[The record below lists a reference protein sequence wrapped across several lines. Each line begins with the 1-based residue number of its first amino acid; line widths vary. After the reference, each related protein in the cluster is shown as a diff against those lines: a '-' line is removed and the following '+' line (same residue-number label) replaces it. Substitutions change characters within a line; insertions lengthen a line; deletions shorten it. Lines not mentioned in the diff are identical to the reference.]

1 MVAGMPGSYFKII
14 TFNNLKIIKS
24 KEYIA
29 GGTQFLTD
37 TVEKG
42 LRRIGITVSRPVLAV
57 ICIIF
62 GIILIIF
69 PALVGI
75 IVGIFLLIQG
85 ILLLTD
91 YMEVRNQQ
99 PTSYR
104 TTPPPPSERQP
115 TSSTTENP

>member
-1 MVAGMPGSYFKII
+1 
-14 TFNNLKIIKS
+14 
-24 KEYIA
+24 
-29 GGTQFLTD
+29 LTD
-37 TVEKG
+37 AVEKG
-42 LRRIGITVSRPVLAV
+42 LRRIGITVSRPVLAI

-99 PTSYR
+99 ARTYRSPSPPPTQ
-104 TTPPPPSERQP
+104 PPPPSEQSQ
-115 TSSTTENP
+115 TYLKTENP

>member
-1 MVAGMPGSYFKII
+1 MSIL
-14 TFNNLKIIKS
+14 FNNATAPSSL
-24 KEYIA
+24 ENY
-29 GGTQFLTD
+29 FLTD
-37 TVEKG
+37 VVEKS
-42 LRRIGITVSRPVLAV
+42 LRRVGITVSRPVLAV

-91 YMEVRNQQ
+91 YYEVRHQQ
-99 PTSYR
+99 PRSYQPP
-104 TTPPPPSERQP
+104 PPPPSAP
-115 TSSTTENP
+115 TEPPPPPQTPTRT

>member
-1 MVAGMPGSYFKII
+1 MTNV
-14 TFNNLKIIKS
+14 
-24 KEYIA
+24 
-29 GGTQFLTD
+29 
-37 TVEKG
+37 VEKG
-42 LRRIGITVSRPVLAV
+42 LRRIGITVSRPALAA

-91 YMEVRNQQ
+91 YMELRNQQ
-99 PTSYR
+99 SRTYR
-104 TTPPPPSERQP
+104 TAPPTQPPPSEQP
-115 TSSTTENP
+115 PATPPTENP

>member
-1 MVAGMPGSYFKII
+1 M
-14 TFNNLKIIKS
+14 
-24 KEYIA
+24 
-29 GGTQFLTD
+29 TD
-37 TVEKG
+37 VVEKG

-62 GIILIIF
+62 GIILIVV

-91 YMEVRNQQ
+91 YMEIRHQQ
-99 PTSYR
+99 PR
-104 TTPPPPSERQP
+104 TTTPAP
-115 TSSTTENP
+115 